1 MYDLQNDVK
10 FSIELEEKGRDFYLQ
25 TAAKTKNPLA
35 QATLTGLADREKE
48 HIKRI
53 SEFYTSLTGGNKLE
67 TNWLTSVQTP
77 PDKKALLAPILKKL
91 KDNLDKK
98 FESEK
103 DINEAY
109 KVAEGLETD
118 SFVLYDK
125 IARETNDPTAKKF
138 YSALAIEE
146 RAHYDILEDTLRY
159 LNDPGDWYR
168 EQERWIVEG

>member
-1 MYDLQNDVK
+1 MYDLLPDVK
-10 FSIELEEKGRDFYLQ
+10 LSIELEEKGHDFYVQ

-35 QATLTGLADREKE
+35 VATLTSLADREKE

-53 SEFYTSLTGGNKLE
+53 TEFYTSLTGGSKLE
-67 TNWLTSVQTP
+67 ANWLMVVQTP

-91 KDNLDKK
+91 KDNLNKK
-98 FESEK
+98 FETEA
-103 DINEAY
+103 DINQAY

-125 IARETNDPTAKKF
+125 IARETTDPTAQKF

-146 RAHYDILEDTLRY
+146 REHYDILEDTLRY